1 MGDEARIIFAW
12 KRKNSGHGVRMCK
25 WIWLLTLCV
34 LCAEE
39 MPDAKKMRLPHV
51 KPASAEF
58 ELAEPKGISMAISAN
73 SPVAQEHVLRGL
85 NLIHGGWDYRAY
97 QHFLAALQIDPDCLM
112 AHFGVIFSLLDG
124 DQEYHQPRAVAVERA
139 LALIK
144 AGAGTKLERGY
155 LFGLIQLLE
164 GGPQAAAAA
173 FAKVAESFPKDPQLR
188 LLEIYFLRSG
198 FDEEGKP
205 LPDQEIAQ
213 EKLAELMKKSP
224 DSPILIHAWL
234 MIRAENRHLSSDL
247 PLARKLCELVPDY
260 PPYYHVLG
268 HYEWRSGNY
277 HRAQQALSRCVML
290 YRNWMDHCDV
300 DRIDCPDWMRAE
312 MYRAAAAAGCGDY
325 ESALAIAKALSMV
338 KIPSNRFTSAG
349 ARMLWWEASTLE
361 MRIRMRRQ
369 EPDDLRM
376 ALASLPSKEFVRT
389 LTPYTRVA
397 FYYQGLA
404 MLLEAR
410 LALADNEWERA
421 KELTEAMSMHLPLM
435 QQIRGDVTNMGEL
448 SHFIRAYSLLD
459 VASLQLK
466 GDLAM
471 ARDDQQKNVAYNWYS
486 GANERQM
493 YATRMM
499 PPVSLLPTEIL
510 LGNYFEKK
518 NDGARAMEV
527 YREGLVRWPN
537 DVLLLEAIAAL
548 QTKNGDVKAA
558 AETRATIKR
567 ATAEN

>member
-1 MGDEARIIFAW
+1 
-12 KRKNSGHGVRMCK
+12 
-25 WIWLLTLCV
+25 
-34 LCAEE
+34 
-39 MPDAKKMRLPHV
+39 
-51 KPASAEF
+51 
-58 ELAEPKGISMAISAN
+58 
-73 SPVAQEHVLRGL
+73 
-85 NLIHGGWDYRAY
+85 
-97 QHFLAALQIDPDCLM
+97 
-112 AHFGVIFSLLDG
+112 
-124 DQEYHQPRAVAVERA
+124 
-139 LALIK
+139 
-144 AGAGTKLERGY
+144 
-155 LFGLIQLLE
+155 
-164 GGPQAAAAA
+164 
-173 FAKVAESFPKDPQLR
+173 
-188 LLEIYFLRSG
+188 
-198 FDEEGKP
+198 
-205 LPDQEIAQ
+205 
-213 EKLAELMKKSP
+213 
-224 DSPILIHAWL
+224 
-234 MIRAENRHLSSDL
+234 
-247 PLARKLCELVPDY
+247 
-260 PPYYHVLG
+260 
-268 HYEWRSGNY
+268 
-277 HRAQQALSRCVML
+277 
-290 YRNWMDHCDV
+290 
-300 DRIDCPDWMRAE
+300 
-312 MYRAAAAAGCGDY
+312 
-325 ESALAIAKALSMV
+325 
-338 KIPSNRFTSAG
+338 
-349 ARMLWWEASTLE
+349 
-361 MRIRMRRQ
+361 
-369 EPDDLRM
+369 
-376 ALASLPSKEFVRT
+376 
-389 LTPYTRVA
+389 
-397 FYYQGLA
+397 